1 MDYSNNRIVTLQLE
15 RIGSGV
21 YSFTS
26 TDDISDGDHLWDRN
40 MNVVYDIRDDDRVDE
55 VGFLRLGYLLIAH
68 ADPDPL
74 FQSSTLQLEV
84 L

>member
-1 MDYSNNRIVTLQLE
+1 MDYSNDRIVTLQLE
-15 RIGSGV
+15 RVGSGV

-26 TDDISDGDHLWDRN
+26 ADQIFDGDHLWDRN
-40 MNVVYDIRDDDRVDE
+40 MNVVYDIRATSPVSWRGVS
-55 VGFLRLGYLLIAH
+55 LMMAH

-74 FQSSTLQLEV
+74 FQSSTLELEV